1 MELSDIED
9 ILVVEKLSFSIP
21 WSRDS
26 FEKEIVDNNLA
37 TYLVAKVNEK
47 AVGYIGMWKVLNEGH
62 ITNVAVHPEFRHQG
76 IGDQLVSELL
86 SLCEKENIDLVTL
99 EVRKSNQNA
108 IKLYEK
114 HGFVAE
120 GIRKA
125 YYQDNKEDAIIMWK
139 R

>member
-37 TYLVAKVNEK
+37 IYLVAKVNEK

-86 SLCEKENIDLVTL
+86 SLCEKENIDFVTL

>member
-37 TYLVAKVNEK
+37 IYLVAKVNEK

-86 SLCEKENIDLVTL
+86 SLCEKEDIDLVTL

>member
-37 TYLVAKVNEK
+37 IYLVARVNEK

-108 IKLYEK
+108 IRLYEK

>member
-37 TYLVAKVNEK
+37 IYLVAKVNEK

-86 SLCEKENIDLVTL
+86 SLCEKEKIDLVTL

>member
-26 FEKEIVDNNLA
+26 FEKEIVDNNVA
-37 TYLVAKVNEK
+37 IYLVAKVNEK
-47 AVGYIGMWKVLNEGH
+47 AVGYIVMWNVLNEGH

-76 IGDQLVSELL
+76 IGDQVVSELL
-86 SLCEKENIDLVTL
+86 SLCKKEDIDLVTL

>member
-26 FEKEIVDNNLA
+26 FVKEIVDNNLA
-37 TYLVAKVNEK
+37 IYLVAKVNEK

>member
-26 FEKEIVDNNLA
+26 FEKEILDNNLA
-37 TYLVAKVNEK
+37 IYLVAKVNEK

-86 SLCEKENIDLVTL
+86 SLCEKDNIDLVTL

>member
-37 TYLVAKVNEK
+37 IYLVAKVNEK

-86 SLCEKENIDLVTL
+86 SLCEKDNIDLVTL

>member
-1 MELSDIED
+1 MKLSDIED

-21 WSRDS
+21 WSRES

-37 TYLVAKVNEK
+37 IYLVAKVNEK

-99 EVRKSNQNA
+99 EVRKSNKTA
-108 IKLYEK
+108 IGLYEK

>member
-37 TYLVAKVNEK
+37 IYLVARVNEK

-99 EVRKSNQNA
+99 EVRKRNQNA
-108 IKLYEK
+108 IRLYEK

>member
-37 TYLVAKVNEK
+37 IYLVAKVNEK

-86 SLCEKENIDLVTL
+86 SLCVKENIDLVTL

>member
-86 SLCEKENIDLVTL
+86 SLCEKENIDFVTL
-99 EVRKSNQNA
+99 EVRKSNQKA
-108 IKLYEK
+108 IRLYEK

>member
-1 MELSDIED
+1 
-9 ILVVEKLSFSIP
+9 
-21 WSRDS
+21 
-26 FEKEIVDNNLA
+26 
-37 TYLVAKVNEK
+37 
-47 AVGYIGMWKVLNEGH
+47 MWKVLNEGH

>member
-1 MELSDIED
+1 MDLSDIED

>member
-1 MELSDIED
+1 MDLSDIED

-37 TYLVAKVNEK
+37 IYLVAKVNEK

>member
-1 MELSDIED
+1 MIVDNPVLDTTNNST
-9 ILVVEKLSFSIP
+9 
-21 WSRDS
+21 
-26 FEKEIVDNNLA
+26 EIVDNNLA
-37 TYLVAKVNEK
+37 IYLVAKVNEK

-76 IGDQLVSELL
+76 IGNQLVSELL
-86 SLCEKENIDLVTL
+86 SLCVKENIDLVTL

>member
-21 WSRDS
+21 WSKDS

-99 EVRKSNQNA
+99 EVRKSNYNA

>member
-37 TYLVAKVNEK
+37 IYLVAKVNEK

>member
-37 TYLVAKVNEK
+37 IYLVAKVNEK

-108 IKLYEK
+108 IRLYEK

>member
-37 TYLVAKVNEK
+37 IYLVAKVNEK
-47 AVGYIGMWKVLNEGH
+47 AVGYIGMWKVLNEAH

>member
-26 FEKEIVDNNLA
+26 FEKEILDNNLA
-37 TYLVAKVNEK
+37 IYLVAKVNEK

>member
-26 FEKEIVDNNLA
+26 FEKEITDNNLA
-37 TYLVAKVNEK
+37 IYLVAKVNEK

-86 SLCEKENIDLVTL
+86 SLCVNENIDLVTL

>member
-21 WSRDS
+21 WSKDS

-37 TYLVAKVNEK
+37 IYLVAKVNEK

-76 IGDQLVSELL
+76 IGNQLVSELL
-86 SLCEKENIDLVTL
+86 SLCEKEDIDLVTL

>member
-1 MELSDIED
+1 MDLSDIED

-108 IKLYEK
+108 IRLYEK